1 MYLFKGEKSLS
12 AEMEINYFY
21 HAVALWKH
29 EISNEK
35 HEEIRRSSDSL
46 FKKNFKGLWAA
57 TFLLKLLEGSCQES
71 KITGTPAE
79 AGDVSP
85 LVHRSLEDQFVSL
98 MVTEERAKFSADYQR
113 LFVLIDHNKET
124 V

>member
-29 EISNEK
+29 EN
-35 HEEIRRSSDSL
+35 SL
-46 FKKNFKGLWAA
+46 FKKNFKGLRAA
-57 TFLLKLLEGSCQES
+57 TFLLELHEGSCQES

-79 AGDVSP
+79 TVDVSP
-85 LVHRSLEDQFVSL
+85 VVHRSLEDQFVSL
-98 MVTEERAKFSADYQR
+98 IVTEERAKFSADYQR

>member
-21 HAVALWKH
+21 HAVTLWKH

-57 TFLLKLLEGSCQES
+57 TFLLELHEGSCQES

-79 AGDVSP
+79 TVDVSP
-85 LVHRSLEDQFVSL
+85 VVHRSLEDQFVSL

>member
-21 HAVALWKH
+21 HAVTLWKH

-57 TFLLKLLEGSCQES
+57 TFLLELHEGSCQES
-71 KITGTPAE
+71 KITGAPAE
-79 AGDVSP
+79 TVDVSP
-85 LVHRSLEDQFVSL
+85 VVHRSLEDQFVSL

>member
-57 TFLLKLLEGSCQES
+57 TFLLELHEGSCQES

-79 AGDVSP
+79 TVDVLP
-85 LVHRSLEDQFVSL
+85 VVHRSLEDQFVSL
-98 MVTEERAKFSADYQR
+98 MFTEERAKFSADYQR

>member
-1 MYLFKGEKSLS
+1 MLLLSESMKLAMKNMRKSVGQVIVCL
-12 AEMEINYFY
+12 
-21 HAVALWKH
+21 
-29 EISNEK
+29 
-35 HEEIRRSSDSL
+35 R
-46 FKKNFKGLWAA
+46 KNFKGLWAA
-57 TFLLKLLEGSCQES
+57 TFLLELLEGSCQES